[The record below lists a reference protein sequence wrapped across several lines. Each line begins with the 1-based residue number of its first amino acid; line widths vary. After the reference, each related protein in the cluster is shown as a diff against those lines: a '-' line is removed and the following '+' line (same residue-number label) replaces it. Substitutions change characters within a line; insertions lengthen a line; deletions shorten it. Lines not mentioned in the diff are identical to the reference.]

1 MEYLL
6 ENIIVEND
14 NENWISSLEILNKNV
29 VEELNHHVK
38 IFF

>member
-14 NENWISSLEILNKNV
+14 NENWISSLEILNENV

>member
-14 NENWISSLEILNKNV
+14 NENWISTLEISNQNV
-29 VEELNHHVK
+29 VEESNHHVK